1 MIFSH
6 TNNYGTRLSTFN
18 RRYTIAAA
26 VNRKSDGKSTK
37 MSREKVE
44 NVLRCHFC
52 LLKVD
57 LWNSERSR
65 MEPELPPL
73 KPTANATSRFFIVV
87 FARFSYAENPR
98 PSHSPN
104 FETHSFVLASFRK
117 NGKRLRPHRRMFG
130 DPRRTIRLEPRVRF
144 SLVEWTRERSR
155 ETADGVQRRTE
166 TNRSRFDD
174 CTVEDRMT

>member
-18 RRYTIAAA
+18 RRCTIAAA

-104 FETHSFVLASFRK
+104 FETQLCSRLISQKRK
-117 NGKRLRPHRRMFG
+117 TFKTTSKNVRRPATHDKVGTARSVFSRR
-130 DPRRTIRLEPRVRF
+130 V
-144 SLVEWTRERSR
+144 TRERSR
-155 ETADGVQRRTE
+155 ETADGV
-166 TNRSRFDD
+166 
-174 CTVEDRMT
+174 